1 MVSGEFK
8 GVMQSLEKAFAE
20 QDRYEQLLIKA
31 REKEKNANIARSVI
45 RLMNDYSSGYDAYRI
60 LFSFI
65 FGMKED
71 EIKTL
76 YIGQGISGRDGR
88 NPSEMYD
95 DIVGMLQEEGWLIR
109 NDEGELEVDYEFLE
123 LLDAVDKGEL

>member
-1 MVSGEFK
+1 MTNEFK
-8 GVMQSLEKAFAE
+8 EVMRSLEKAFAE
-20 QDRYEQLLIKA
+20 QDRYEQLLMKA

-76 YIGQGISGRDGR
+76 YIGQGISGRNGKS
-88 NPSEMYD
+88 PSEMYD
-95 DIVGMLQEEGWLIR
+95 DIIGMLQEEGWLIR

>member
-1 MVSGEFK
+1 MTSEFK
-8 GVMQSLEKAFAE
+8 EVIQSLEKAFAE
-20 QDRYEQLLIKA
+20 QDRYEQLLVKA

-76 YIGQGISGRDGR
+76 YIGQGISGRDGK

-95 DIVGMLQEEGWLIR
+95 DIVGRLQEEGWLIR

-123 LLDAVDKGEL
+123 FLDAVDKGEL